1 MLQGVGVILA
11 GECQDD
17 ERQDAGGEDSTMNS
31 CQDATTRGHLLSVGM
46 FPSVLISD

>member
-1 MLQGVGVILA
+1 
-11 GECQDD
+11 
-17 ERQDAGGEDSTMNS
+17 MNS